1 MGIKEEKIHRLEYDD
16 YSVFPFIGHKL
27 PGGEEGTFR
36 KIMPLLRKL
45 KITRVLVPNGYR
57 EHLDHT
63 ATYMVG
69 AFDTPQ
75 IGDPVMVDW
84 GQTEPIRSILQY
96 AVWSDFSPEDAMVE
110 GVDTEI
116 RANRALKAP
125 MEAEKN
131 ILKAMEEYQTQ
142 AKIISGLLK
151 AREERIISKNQ
162 VAEVFLSFEPRPRC
176 EYKKYIH
183 QIEKIDNSG
192 GQSQ

>member
-1 MGIKEEKIHRLEYDD
+1 
-16 YSVFPFIGHKL
+16 
-27 PGGEEGTFR
+27 
-36 KIMPLLRKL
+36 MPLLRQL

-75 IGDPVMVDW
+75 IGDPVMADW
-84 GQTEPIRSILQY
+84 GQAEPIRSILQY

-125 MEAEKN
+125 LEAEKN
-131 ILKAMEEYQTQ
+131 ILRAMEEYQTQ
-142 AKIISGLLK
+142 VKIISGLLK

-176 EYKKYIH
+176 EYRKYIH
-183 QIEKIDNSG
+183 QIEMIDDSG
-192 GQSQ
+192 GQSL